1 MLGIILSLIIIGLAL
16 VVVLHRDF
24 LASLITYGLVSLAFI
39 LLLLL
44 LKAPDVALSAIVVGA
59 LVTGLFIFA
68 YESTRENR
76 KVEVWKGIFVLPLLL
91 VFLRY
96 NIEARTFTY
105 DTYISHWSMGN
116 LVTEI
121 LAGWRLY
128 DSIGEAMILFSAALG
143 FSLILRRDRK

>member
-1 MLGIILSLIIIGLAL
+1 MLGTILSLILIGLAL

-44 LKAPDVALSAIVVGA
+44 LKAPDVVLSAIVVGA

-68 YESTRENR
+68 YESTEEDG
-76 KVEVWKGIFVLPLLL
+76 KIEIWKGIFVLPLLVL
-91 VFLRY
+91 LLKCEV
-96 NIEARTFTY
+96 EPRTFTY
-105 DTYISHWSMGN
+105 DAYISHWSMGN

-143 FSLILRRDRK
+143 FSLVLRRDRK

>member
-1 MLGIILSLIIIGLAL
+1 MLGTILSLVIIGLAL

-68 YESTRENR
+68 YESTGESG
-76 KVEVWKGIFVLPLLL
+76 KVELWKGIFLLPLLAL
-91 VFLRY
+91 FLRY
-96 NIEARTFTY
+96 KVEPRTFTY
-105 DTYISHWSMGN
+105 NAYISHWSMKN